1 MYKIPI
7 KVLQDIKKVLLEGA
21 QGFELDIN
29 WTNNYPYCT
38 SSTCSLAGAI
48 NTGIPLKK
56 IRNIY
61 GISKIYD
68 TYVGNMKFEPDND
81 PNLNKIGIVGNEY
94 GATTGR
100 KRQCNY
106 LNLDNLK
113 NALEINQCNI
123 CIINKVDIIEKLK
136 IFKLYHKGEL
146 IEFKN
151 IDEMK
156 NYIIN
161 TLDFINKIKFS
172 SNPYTI

>member
-1 MYKIPI
+1 
-7 KVLQDIKKVLLEGA
+7 
-21 QGFELDIN
+21 
-29 WTNNYPYCT
+29 
-38 SSTCSLAGAI
+38 
-48 NTGIPLKK
+48 
-56 IRNIY
+56 
-61 GISKIYD
+61 
-68 TYVGNMKFEPDND
+68 MKFEPDND